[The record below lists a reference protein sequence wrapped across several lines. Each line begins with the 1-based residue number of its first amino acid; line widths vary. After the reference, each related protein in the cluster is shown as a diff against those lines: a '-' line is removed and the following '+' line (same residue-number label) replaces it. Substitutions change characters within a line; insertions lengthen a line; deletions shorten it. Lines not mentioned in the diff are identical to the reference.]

1 MLSVKSARGRVGIV
15 GAGASGLACGQVL
28 RGLGYE
34 VVLFDKSRGPGGRVC
49 TRRRELERFDH
60 GAQYFTVSAPEFER
74 AVQGWVDAGVVAPW
88 AGRFGSWRDGT
99 VSVKDAERSRWVG
112 VPTMSALPRA
122 ASEGLD
128 IRLQRRV
135 VALNRVG
142 ERWAVIDDQGGVA
155 PGFDW
160 VVITCP
166 GPQAQRLIPVAS
178 PLHQIAGDFD
188 YQPCWAAM
196 LSFTEPVGWPYDGVR
211 LNHDVLE
218 WVARDSSK
226 PGRGGGERWVLHAQP
241 AWSSMNVDVEPDVAL
256 RTLKAA
262 FREVSGGCTE
272 EKVTGSIHRWLYS
285 RSTHVGSKPAS
296 LDQSRGLG
304 LCGDGASGARLEQAW
319 LSGIE
324 LARSIAEL

>member
-1 MLSVKSARGRVGIV
+1 VKTTRARIGIV
-15 GAGASGLACGQVL
+15 GAGASGLACGQALSEV
-28 RGLGYE
+28 GYE

-49 TRRRELERFDH
+49 TRRRDLERFDH
-60 GAQYFTVSAPEFER
+60 GAQYFTVSNPEFER
-74 AVQGWVDAGVVAPW
+74 AVQPWVVAGVVVPW

-99 VSVKDAERSRWVG
+99 VSVNGTDRTRWVG

-128 IRLQRRV
+128 IRLKCRV
-135 VALNRVG
+135 VELNRVG
-142 ERWAVIDDQGGVA
+142 GRWAVTDEQGGVV

-166 GPQAQRLIPVAS
+166 GPQAQALIPVAS

-196 LSFTEPVGWPYDGVR
+196 LSFEESLVWPYDGVR

-226 PGRGGGERWVLHAQP
+226 PGRGDGERWVLHAQP
-241 AWSSMNVDVEPDVAL
+241 AWSQKNLEAEPKVVLRAL
-256 RTLKAA
+256 IAA
-262 FREVSGGCTE
+262 FREVSGGFAE
-272 EKVTGSIHRWLYS
+272 NKVTGSIHRWLYS
-285 RSTHVGSKPAS
+285 RSRQAAARPVS
-296 LDQSRGLG
+296 LDKSRGLG

-319 LSGIE
+319 LSGVE
-324 LARSIAEL
+324 LARCVYEL